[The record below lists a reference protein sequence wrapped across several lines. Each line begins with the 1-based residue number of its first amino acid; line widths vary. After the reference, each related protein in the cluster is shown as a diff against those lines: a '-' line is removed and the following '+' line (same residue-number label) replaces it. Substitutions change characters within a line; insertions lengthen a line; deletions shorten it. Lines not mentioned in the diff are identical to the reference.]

1 MIHQRALLLGLGFF
15 CFGLP
20 AETWA
25 VDAIRNSVVK
35 IHTTSR
41 APDYSRPWT
50 KANPS
55 KSSGSG
61 VIVDVDSTRFGLDAD
76 VPLILT
82 NAHVVRY
89 ASQIYVQP
97 NQTTDRYQ
105 ATVVAISPGIDLAVL
120 QLDDSEVLA
129 DNAPLPLADDLPSVK
144 DAVNAYG
151 FPVGGD
157 DLSVTEGIVSRIE
170 FAKFYF
176 DATGVRIQVDA
187 ALNPGNSGGP
197 AVAEDKIV
205 GLVFSGIRTADN
217 IGYLIPATEIRVF
230 LADIEDGKYDG
241 KPKLLDD
248 FQSAENDALR
258 DRVGLTRETAGI
270 VVTRPHGDDEDYP
283 LKRWDV
289 LTHVGPHALD
299 NQGMVQ
305 VRDDLRLRFTH
316 FIPELVEEGH
326 VPIKILRQGEP
337 LSSSLPV
344 VYERE
349 RLLPQLKYD
358 YPEYAIIGPLVAST
372 LSQEYAQAAL
382 FNKRGIATLA
392 YRESP
397 MLSRFTDSP
406 AFPGEELVVVTNRM
420 FPHPIK
426 KGYDSPTLN
435 VIARI
440 NQQSVKNLAHFVE
453 LVRDATGEFLEI
465 EFAGRTETLVF
476 RREELLEA
484 NEYILESE
492 GIRYQFSPRLRNIWN
507 ANVES

>member
-1 MIHQRALLLGLGFF
+1 MISRFFLLLSTALTSGLM
-15 CFGLP
+15 
-20 AETWA
+20 AIHDVHA
-25 VDAIRNSVVK
+25 VDEIRDSVVK

-41 APDYSRPWT
+41 APNFSRPWT
-50 KANPS
+50 KANPT

-61 VIVDVDSTRFGLDAD
+61 VIIEVDSTRFGLDAD
-76 VPLILT
+76 IPLILT

-105 ATVVAISPGIDLAVL
+105 AEVVAISPGMDLAVL

-129 DNAPLPLADDLPSVK
+129 ENSSLALAEDLPSVK

-176 DATGVRIQVDA
+176 DAAGVRIQVDA

-197 AVAEDKIV
+197 AVADGLVV

-230 LADIEDGKYDG
+230 LEDVEDGKYDG
-241 KPKLLDD
+241 KPMLLDD
-248 FQSAENDALR
+248 FQSAENEALR
-258 DRVGLTRETAGI
+258 ARVGLTKETAGI
-270 VVTRPHGDDEDYP
+270 VVTRPHQEDDDYP

-289 LTHVGPHALD
+289 LTHIGPHALD
-299 NQGMVQ
+299 NQGMVR
-305 VRDDLRLRFTH
+305 VRDDLRLRFPH
-316 FIPELVEEGH
+316 FIREVVVDGK
-326 VPIKILRQGEP
+326 VPVKILRQGE
-337 LSSSLPV
+337 SSELNLPV

-358 YPEYAIIGPLVAST
+358 YPEYAIIGPLVTST
-372 LSQEYAQAAL
+372 LSHEYAQAAL
-382 FNKRGIATLA
+382 LSKRGITTLA
-392 YRESP
+392 YRENP
-397 MLSRFTDSP
+397 MLSRFTDAP
-406 AFPGEELVVVTNRM
+406 AFPGEELVIVTNRM

-435 VIARI
+435 VIAKV
-440 NQQSVKNLAHFVE
+440 NEEPVKNLAHFVE
-453 LVRDATGEFLEI
+453 LIRDADGKFLEI
-465 EFAGRTETLVF
+465 EFAGHTETLVF
-476 RREELLEA
+476 DREELLTA
-484 NEYILESE
+484 NELILESE
-492 GIRYQFSPRLRNIWN
+492 GIRYQFSPRLREIWN
-507 ANVES
+507 AKSE

>member
-1 MIHQRALLLGLGFF
+1 MICKFRSLVICCLALVVSD
-15 CFGLP
+15 
-20 AETWA
+20 A
-25 VDAIRNSVVK
+25 VAADEVRNSVVK

-50 KANPS
+50 KSNPS

-61 VIVDVDSTRFGLDAD
+61 VIVDVDSTRLGLEAD

-105 ATVVAISPGIDLAVL
+105 AEVVAISPGIDLAVL
-120 QLDDSEVLA
+120 KLDDSEVLA
-129 DNAPLPLADDLPSVK
+129 ENPSLSLAEELPSVK

-176 DATGVRIQVDA
+176 DAAGVRIQVDA

-197 AVAEDKIV
+197 AVADGKIM

-217 IGYLIPATEIRVF
+217 IGYLIPATEIHVF
-230 LADIEDGKYDG
+230 LKDVEDGTYDG
-241 KPKLLDD
+241 KPMLLDD

-258 DRVGLTRETAGI
+258 ARVGLTKKTAGI
-270 VVTRPHGDDEDYP
+270 VVTTPHQEDEEYP

-289 LTHVGPHALD
+289 LTHIGPYALD

-305 VRDDLRLRFTH
+305 VRDDLRLRFPH
-316 FIPELVEEGH
+316 FVPEVTVDGK
-326 VPIKILRQGEP
+326 VPVKILRQGEP
-337 LSSSLPV
+337 MEFELPV
-344 VYERE
+344 VYQRE
-349 RLLPQLKYD
+349 RLLPQLKYS
-358 YPEYAIIGPLVAST
+358 YPEYAIIGPLVTST

-382 FNKRGIATLA
+382 FSKRGISTLA

-397 MLSRFTDSP
+397 MLSRFSDGP
-406 AFPGEELVVVTNRM
+406 AFPGEELVIVTNRM

-435 VIARI
+435 VISSV
-440 NQQSVKNLAHFVE
+440 NEEPVKNLAHFVE
-453 LVRDATGEFLEI
+453 LIRDADGEFLEI
-465 EFAGRTETLVF
+465 EFAGRNETLVF
-476 RREELLEA
+476 EREELFEA
-484 NEYILESE
+484 NESILEQE
-492 GIRYQFSPRLRNIWN
+492 GIRYQFSPRLRKIWN
-507 ANVES
+507 EKAE

>member
-1 MIHQRALLLGLGFF
+1 MKSSTLAAIALQLVSCVGITSG
-15 CFGLP
+15 
-20 AETWA
+20 A
-25 VDAIRNSVVK
+25 DSIRDSVVK

-41 APDYSRPWT
+41 SPDYSRPWT

-61 VIVDVDSTRFGLDAD
+61 VIVDIDATRFGLDEGT
-76 VPLILT
+76 PLILT

-105 ATVVAISPGIDLAVL
+105 ASVVAISPGIDLAIL
-120 QLDDSEVLA
+120 ELEEPEVLA
-129 DNAPLPLADDLPSVK
+129 ENAALSLAPELPSVK

-197 AVAEDKIV
+197 AVANDQIV

-217 IGYLIPATEIRVF
+217 IGYLIPATEIRMF
-230 LADIEDGKYDG
+230 LEDVEDGTYDG
-241 KPKLLDD
+241 KPMLLDD

-258 DRVGLTRETAGI
+258 ARVGLDRNSSGI
-270 VVTRPHGDDEDYP
+270 VVTRPHLDEEEYP

-289 LTHVGPHALD
+289 LTHIGPHSID

-305 VRDDLRLRFTH
+305 LRDDLRLRFTH
-316 FIPELVEEGH
+316 FIPELVADGK
-326 VPIKILRQGEP
+326 VPVKILRLGEEIEIA
-337 LSSSLPV
+337 LPV
-344 VYERE
+344 VYQRE
-349 RLLPQLKYD
+349 RLLPQLKYK
-358 YPEYAIIGPLVAST
+358 YPEYAIFGPLVTST
-372 LSQEYAQAAL
+372 LSHEYAQAAL
-382 FNKRGIATLA
+382 LSKRGISTLA

-397 MLSRFTDSP
+397 MLSRFTDAP
-406 AFPGEELVVVTNRM
+406 AFPGEELVIVTNRM

-426 KGYDSPTLN
+426 KGYSSPTLN

-440 NQQSVKNLAHFVE
+440 NETPVKNLAHLVE
-453 LVRDATGEFLEI
+453 LIRDANDEFLEI
-465 EFAGRTETLVF
+465 EFAGHTETLVF
-476 RREELLEA
+476 QREELLEA
-484 NEYILESE
+484 NETILESE
-492 GIRYQFSPRLRNIWN
+492 GIRYQFSPRLRKIWN
-507 ANVES
+507 ANSND